1 MLAERDIIF
10 QKKINKIADQQ
21 KIIMQTQGSSLHSKL
36 FSGQDEQTLIRL
48 SVIEELVQ
56 EL

>member
-36 FSGQDEQTLIRL
+36 LSGQDEQTLIRL

>member
-21 KIIMQTQGSSLHSKL
+21 KIIMQQFL
-36 FSGQDEQTLIRL
+36 TLLEPSIFFGGWGIPT
-48 SVIEELVQ
+48 SIIAQKIVDIFY
-56 EL
+56 